1 MTFARLLM
9 QDRYVSESLDH
20 RSRVPIK
27 AEAEAC
33 FEFAVESALATTNE
47 THFNIY
53 GPYSLQDNEKR
64 ILTKAISLSR
74 ICIEPSLCSYVSDSS
89 RQWATAAHSL
99 RRASAS
105 PVSVTLLWKVACV
118 TKRLRRQRIIPIALI
133 SAQKLSTINAERLK
147 SNNSETTRKDAPTAF
162 RTEYERS
169 RDEIRSIWSR
179 KYPPRM
185 QIVPTMPSH

>member
-1 MTFARLLM
+1 M
-9 QDRYVSESLDH
+9 QDRHPSESLGH
-20 RSRVPIK
+20 RSRIPVK

-47 THFNIY
+47 IHFNIY

-74 ICIEPSLCSYVSDSS
+74 TCSELSLCSYVSDSS
-89 RQWATAAHSL
+89 RQWTTAAHSL
-99 RRASAS
+99 CASSS
-105 PVSVTLLWKVACV
+105 PVSVTLLWRMACV

>member
-1 MTFARLLM
+1 M

-74 ICIEPSLCSYVSDSS
+74 TCSEPSLCSYVSDSS

-118 TKRLRRQRIIPIALI
+118 AKRLRRQRIIPIALI

-162 RTEYERS
+162 RMEYERF

-185 QIVPTMPSH
+185 QVVPTMPSH

>member
-1 MTFARLLM
+1 MTFARLLV
-9 QDRYVSESLDH
+9 QDRHPSELLGH
-20 RSRVPIK
+20 RSRVHIK

-47 THFNIY
+47 IDFNIY

-64 ILTKAISLSR
+64 MLTKAISLSR
-74 ICIEPSLCSYVSDSS
+74 TCSEPSLCSYVSDSS
-89 RQWATAAHSL
+89 RQWTTAAHSL
-99 RRASAS
+99 RRASS
-105 PVSVTLLWKVACV
+105 SLVSVTLLWKVACV
-118 TKRLRRQRIIPIALI
+118 AKRLRRQRIIPIALI
-133 SAQKLSTINAERLK
+133 SAQKLSTTNAERLK

-162 RTEYERS
+162 RMEYERS

-185 QIVPTMPSH
+185 QVVPTMPSH